1 MNSTTLNQNHQHL
14 NDDLNDNAN
23 FNQHLNNSH
32 LNNNAGVNDTFFA
45 NLLNGWQNQLN
56 TIKHNYAKTT
66 NNLNDEF
73 FITVSESQINSSLQQ
88 FVVKNVGMI
97 LALNLALHDDK
108 MRLSCTANFLGL
120 YLSVYA
126 DFHLVQIRAD
136 KYIQHVV
143 FEQISDTHIVDLHSK
158 QWYKAFAIRHFLKLY
173 RALLKKDPLP
183 FLLSLSPKLR
193 GKPFIEYKGNFIYLE
208 IGRWLPE
215 SMKSKLKKVQ
225 ITHAQTHSEQL
236 VIQAQPNFGEILS
249 FGDPNADIITEK
261 DNPNKADK

>member
-1 MNSTTLNQNHQHL
+1 MSQSIPMNETL
-14 NDDLNDNAN
+14 
-23 FNQHLNNSH
+23 
-32 LNNNAGVNDTFFA
+32 FA
-45 NLLNGWQNQLN
+45 NLLTGWQNQLN
-56 TIKHNYAKTT
+56 AIKHNYAKTT

-73 FITVSESQINSSLQQ
+73 FITVSESQINSALQQ

-126 DFHLVQIRAD
+126 DFRLIQIRMD

-143 FEQISDTHIVDLHSK
+143 FEQISDTHIVDLHAK
-158 QWYKAFAIRHFLKLY
+158 QWYKAIAIKRAISLY
-173 RALLKKDPLP
+173 RTLFKKDPLP

-208 IGRWLPE
+208 IGRWF
-215 SMKSKLKKVQ
+215 SDSIKSKIKKIQ
-225 ITHAQTHSEQL
+225 ITHAQTLPEQL
-236 VIQAQPNFGEILS
+236 IIKAQPNFGEILS

-261 DNPNKADK
+261 DNPDKADKKSK